1 MAPGYASTNA
11 RISVVFPCTCI
22 LVSILDFRIMG
33 LRVLGVGLG
42 VFLIAFIWF
51 VALVLSLFFHRI
63 RTIFTLAFT
72 GAAAVLSAILLA
84 IPLDYRGITPQTDS
98 LTTETPQVTFQFF
111 NNSTF
116 FSYFVYSLDH

>member
-1 MAPGYASTNA
+1 
-11 RISVVFPCTCI
+11 
-22 LVSILDFRIMG
+22 MG

-111 NNSTF
+111 NNSTIF
-116 FSYFVYSLDH
+116 FLFRLFIIRSLTRGSLCGSAYLFWSEPVLQ

>member
-1 MAPGYASTNA
+1 
-11 RISVVFPCTCI
+11 
-22 LVSILDFRIMG
+22 MG
-33 LRVLGVGLG
+33 LRVFGVGLG

-72 GAAAVLSAILLA
+72 GSATVLTAILLA

-98 LTTETPQVTFQFF
+98 LTTETPQVKCQFF
-111 NNSTF
+111 SNCTCF
-116 FSYFVYSLDH
+116 LILFIH

>member
-1 MAPGYASTNA
+1 
-11 RISVVFPCTCI
+11 
-22 LVSILDFRIMG
+22 MG
-33 LRVLGVGLG
+33 LRVFEVGLG

-72 GAAAVLSAILLA
+72 GAATVLTAILLA

-98 LTTETPQVTFQFF
+98 LTTETPQVRFQFC
-111 NNSTF
+111 NTCTF
-116 FSYFVYSLDH
+116 FLISFIH